1 MFAYT
6 TEHLR
11 MPLSSPRIR
20 ESPRDVKPEGFPMSA
35 PRHGQLKYA
44 LQYAVLAPSTH
55 NSQPWLFRVTDE
67 SVFLFAD
74 RSRGLPAM
82 DPEDRCMLM
91 SCGAALQNLT
101 LALDA
106 LGFGYRVS
114 RFPDLSDPDLLARV
128 DVKARSRRD
137 IDTPALENIIARR
150 SVAHQHAVLPPP
162 VEAIE
167 NVRHAMEKGGAS
179 MIFIRPDEMDIVVQ
193 IVEEH
198 ADDAPVLAKEEAVW
212 RHPNR
217 ARSRDGIPGAAQQ
230 HASSIFNE
238 PEGAVF
244 ALLATHGDR
253 MSSWMRGGAALER
266 GLLAATRERLA
277 VSLSSTPLHLSHV
290 RKKLGAALT
299 LTGTPQLFLRL
310 AGSSGPAVPPT
321 PRRPLVDVMIHPG
334 FSG

>member
-1 MFAYT
+1 M
-6 TEHLR
+6 
-11 MPLSSPRIR
+11 
-20 ESPRDVKPEGFPMSA
+20 GA

-74 RSRGLPAM
+74 RSRGLPAI

-101 LALDA
+101 YALDA

-137 IDTPALENIIARR
+137 IDISALENIIARR
-150 SVAHQHAVLPPP
+150 TVAPQHAVLSPP
-162 VEAIE
+162 VEAVE
-167 NVRHAMEKGGAS
+167 NVQRAIEKGGAS
-179 MIFIRPDEMDIVVQ
+179 MTLIRPDDVDIVLQ

-198 ADDAPVLAKEEAVW
+198 LADAPILAKEEAVW

-217 ARSRDGIPGAAQQ
+217 VRSQDGIPGGARQQ
-230 HASSIFNE
+230 ASSIFMD
-238 PEGAVF
+238 PAGAVF
-244 ALLATHGDR
+244 GLLATHGDR
-253 MSSWMRGGAALER
+253 MSSWMRGGAALEC
-266 GLLAATRERLA
+266 GLLAATREGLA

-290 RKKLGAALT
+290 RKQIGVALSVDGA
-299 LTGTPQLFLRL
+299 PQLFLRL
-310 AGSSGPAVPPT
+310 AGGNSSPGPAT